1 MAKIRPFRAIRPVE
15 EKAAEVAALPY
26 DVLNSEEARE
36 VVKGNPYSFLHVDK
50 AEIDLDPALSPY
62 DDRVYEKAGENLNR
76 FIREEV
82 FIQDEEPAL
91 YIYELTMQ
99 GRTQSGLVVCIIFI
113 LINR

>member
-1 MAKIRPFRAIRPVE
+1 MKRQGSCKR
-15 EKAAEVAALPY
+15 
-26 DVLNSEEARE
+26 
-36 VVKGNPYSFLHVDK
+36 NPYSFLHVDK

-99 GRTQSGLVVCIIFI
+99 EERSQAFVVCTSIDEYEDDTIKT
-113 LINR
+113 